1 MALAEWEK
9 YHLRLDEIL
18 AQFQEAAM
26 EYHTLTVSGANTATV
41 GIAGANTG
49 ANTVGDP
56 ALFMWKQ
63 AHVPPE
69 MRPWTST
76 DIRILAEASEPE
88 PEPEPDVPLVEL
100 PQRRAI
106 TLGQ

>member
-1 MALAEWEK
+1 MALAEWEE
-9 YHLRLDEIL
+9 YHLRLDEIR

-26 EYHTLTVSGANTATV
+26 AYHTLTVSGTDTAIV
-41 GIAGANTG
+41 GIAGACAR
-49 ANTVGDP
+49 ANTVRDP
-56 ALFMWKQ
+56 ALFVWKQ